1 MYLKKILIFN
11 FILSLLLLFIGCES
25 TARKQT
31 ETLAYNQPLKI
42 DNTIKK
48 NQNIS
53 KSLVTTYEKS
63 KDEEIIAIGLMLP
76 LSGEH
81 YRIGRSLLNSAQY
94 ALQKTGQNKII
105 FYVIDT
111 GNEDTILSELYRVLE
126 KNIKLIIG
134 PVFTDK
140 TQKIKNITKEKNIPV
155 ISLSNNSELEEKSIY
170 VFGLTLED
178 EIKMLLSHSNKNG
191 ISKYAAIIPQNK
203 YGERVKSK
211 IEYYLSKKNS
221 ASIKFIFYD
230 AQNPDFY
237 EISKK
242 ISNYEKRKLD
252 LQNKIDILEKE
263 NSETAKRQL
272 KKLKKMDTYGELD
285 FEALLILTQNFE
297 ELTNLSSILPYYD
310 VDPKKVQFMGNSI
323 WGKNLSLKEPGL
335 DNGYFTSLDLKN
347 KRKFEEE
354 YLELFKSKAH
364 PLAPLIYDLIGLI
377 SKLHT
382 KEDIFNTKKLHSEIG
397 FIGINGWFKFN
408 DTGKV
413 IRNPNLYKIRNQ
425 KFLLID

>member
-111 GNEDTILSELYRVLE
+111 GNEDTILPELYRVLE

-140 TQKIKNITKEKNIPV
+140 TQKIKILRKRRIYQL
-155 ISLSNNSELEEKSIY
+155 SLFLIIQNWKKK
-170 VFGLTLED
+170 VFMYLAHPED
-178 EIKMLLSHSNKNG
+178 EIEMLLSHSNKNG

-203 YGERVKSK
+203 YGGR
-211 IEYYLSKKNS
+211 KK
-221 ASIKFIFYD
+221 
-230 AQNPDFY
+230 QN
-237 EISKK
+237 
-242 ISNYEKRKLD
+242 
-252 LQNKIDILEKE
+252 
-263 NSETAKRQL
+263 
-272 KKLKKMDTYGELD
+272 
-285 FEALLILTQNFE
+285 
-297 ELTNLSSILPYYD
+297 
-310 VDPKKVQFMGNSI
+310 
-323 WGKNLSLKEPGL
+323 
-335 DNGYFTSLDLKN
+335 
-347 KRKFEEE
+347 
-354 YLELFKSKAH
+354 
-364 PLAPLIYDLIGLI
+364 
-377 SKLHT
+377 
-382 KEDIFNTKKLHSEIG
+382 
-397 FIGINGWFKFN
+397 
-408 DTGKV
+408 
-413 IRNPNLYKIRNQ
+413 
-425 KFLLID
+425 

>member
-42 DNTIKK
+42 DNTNKK

-111 GNEDTILSELYRVLE
+111 GNEDTILPELYRVLE

-155 ISLSNNSELEEKSIY
+155 ISLSNNSCS
-170 VFGLTLED
+170 F
-178 EIKMLLSHSNKNG
+178 SN
-191 ISKYAAIIPQNK
+191 
-203 YGERVKSK
+203 
-211 IEYYLSKKNS
+211 
-221 ASIKFIFYD
+221 FF
-230 AQNPDFY
+230 
-237 EISKK
+237 
-242 ISNYEKRKLD
+242 KR
-252 LQNKIDILEKE
+252 
-263 NSETAKRQL
+263 S
-272 KKLKKMDTYGELD
+272 
-285 FEALLILTQNFE
+285 
-297 ELTNLSSILPYYD
+297 LSSEILD
-310 VDPKKVQFMGNSI
+310 
-323 WGKNLSLKEPGL
+323 
-335 DNGYFTSLDLKN
+335 
-347 KRKFEEE
+347 
-354 YLELFKSKAH
+354 
-364 PLAPLIYDLIGLI
+364 
-377 SKLHT
+377 
-382 KEDIFNTKKLHSEIG
+382 
-397 FIGINGWFKFN
+397 
-408 DTGKV
+408 
-413 IRNPNLYKIRNQ
+413 
-425 KFLLID
+425 FLLISLSSFL